1 MYIDYVQCVHKE
13 KRSVTFEALGHC
25 VGNILV
31 AKYEQEKDVIK
42 VERGKLYR
50 LVYYFNSCEHL
61 RIKECTEIPS
71 IPRVKH
77 TKNEVEVCNHGAV

>member
-31 AKYEQEKDVIK
+31 AKDGQANDANK
-42 VERGKLYR
+42 GTFYR
-50 LVYYFNSCEHL
+50 LLYEFNSCEQL
-61 RIKECTEIPS
+61 RIKEYTEIPS

-77 TKNEVEVCNHGAV
+77 TKNEMEVCNHGTF